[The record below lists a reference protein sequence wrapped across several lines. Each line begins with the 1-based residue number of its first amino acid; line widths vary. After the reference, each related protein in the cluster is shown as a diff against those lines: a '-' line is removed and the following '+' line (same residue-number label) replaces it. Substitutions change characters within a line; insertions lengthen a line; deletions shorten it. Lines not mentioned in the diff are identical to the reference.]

1 MSGVGCFCDYRCHDL
16 NDCCAAVNSTLSP
29 LSSEGDAV
37 PSVCLSIEN
46 VFLEDMIL
54 PSGNYVSAITH
65 CPSEKPI
72 SEEVKLGCEEADLM
86 LVASREENLFQWLRT
101 HARSV
106 VPVVSFR
113 NRRLYG
119 NVFCAIC
126 NGQSQDQVHF
136 SPIHLGCRKEG
147 NTTECLVS
155 VKLPASLSRPCI
167 PQRSR
172 LLSPKVSFLSMD
184 DLFIIPDEYLNS
196 QYITL
201 PLNFGKD
208 DKNRNSTNSNKTQ
221 VSSASSNP
229 VYDTDNRNAVY
240 TWVQLALLIFSVVGL
255 TLMLVVYG
263 LTAKLRRSLAG
274 ILTMGLGIALLVM
287 EATFLMVAF
296 AVSHV
301 ENRGFC
307 VFMVALLLYSLLCS
321 FTWMTLFATQLL
333 LTFGNCRNCFTICWK
348 FLTCQW
354 NTKTSTAICS
364 RGYKHSR
371 ARKPFRK
378 YLLVATILPLCLV
391 LPATTINEHAFNLL
405 SSAYFNLSS
414 VSQPSTFD
422 EAITEDEFASFNIT
436 TAEVLGESLAAV
448 YPGFCPDGARSWFT
462 NLGGLIVWLLV
473 PAGTMITFNSLALL
487 VVCVQICRLSK
498 EAQLHSSPQNEQ
510 ERKRRKKSKNLAGIC
525 AKLAIILGASW
536 FVQLFAGW
544 WSQLFVMRRI
554 LGLVNSAQGGVIA
567 VSMLASVKARR
578 ALANVLPEC
587 CRVLV
592 GHNSSTQQ
600 STSREK
606 EKSTLTTS
614 KTWTSVLLPR
624 RNRQQIQSI
633 GDSS

>member
-54 PSGNYVSAITH
+54 PSGDYVSAITH

-208 DKNRNSTNSNKTQ
+208 DKNSNSTNRNKTQ
-221 VSSASSNP
+221 ISSASSNP

-240 TWVQLALLIFSVVGL
+240 TWVQLALLIFSIVGL

-307 VFMVALLLYSLLCS
+307 VFMVALLLYSLL
-321 FTWMTLFATQLL
+321 F
-333 LTFGNCRNCFTICWK
+333 
-348 FLTCQW
+348 
-354 NTKTSTAICS
+354 
-364 RGYKHSR
+364 
-371 ARKPFRK
+371 
-378 YLLVATILPLCLV
+378 ATILPLCLV

-422 EAITEDEFASFNIT
+422 EAKTEDEFASFNIT

-462 NLGGLIVWLLV
+462 NLGGLIVWFLV

-487 VVCVQICRLSK
+487 VVCVQICHLSK

-606 EKSTLTTS
+606 EKSTSTTS
-614 KTWTSVLLPR
+614 KTSTSVLLPR

-633 GDSS
+633 GDSGG